1 MGSGGRLYCAFI
13 SACLVVLGMLLMLQ
27 VFVRFRAPGPRWVTK
42 DGLTFTIISIDNS
55 RDGGQPGGGAR
66 GNQLERSGSPR
77 GLETRGAV
85 FLESEAGVLWDYIPQ
100 FYQDENENFT
110 QKQSDRSQIDL
121 QPWAGG
127 QPSFTA
133 EVQRF
138 IEYISTTQQSDRSQ
152 IDLQPWAGGQ
162 PSFTAEVQRF
172 IEYISTTQ
180 QSDRSQIDLQPW
192 AGGQPSFTA
201 EVQRFIEYISTTQVH
216 CARELMAGEPQ
227 EEKVLAGSWTVCLE
241 GWFLNREVGPCV
253 AYSFSLD
260 QKDAGFVSRMASLA
274 GCEVHQFDPGARP
287 VPGRDER
294 GVKRHQTWLDWRE
307 PKHGNRRNTPKKLG
321 LIMESLG
328 HHKQSDRSQID
339 LQPWAGGQ
347 PSFTAEVQRF
357 IEYISTTQVHCAREL
372 MAGEPQEEKVLAGS
386 WTVCLE
392 GWFLNR
398 EVGPCVA
405 YSFSLDQKDAGFVS
419 RMASL
424 AGCEVHQFDPGAR
437 PVPGRD
443 ERGVKRHQ
451 TWLDWREPKHG
462 NRRNTPKKL
471 GLIMESLGHHKVE
484 FVQADQESAEW
495 KVLENLVLDGTL
507 GRIQQLVVTVHLHW
521 AGFEVGGSEAGVVR
535 FWYSL
540 LKELQ
545 GAGYRLLHSARG
557 PGHTILQHRLAGVS
571 STYTLSWV
579 NTRWNY

>member
-27 VFVRFRAPGPRWVTK
+27 VFVGFRAPGPRWVTK
-42 DGLTFTIISIDNS
+42 DGVTFTIISIDNS

-66 GNQLERSGSPR
+66 GNQPERSGSPR

-85 FLESEAGVLWDYIPQ
+85 FLESEAGVLWDYMPQ
-100 FYQDENENFT
+100 FYQDENENVT

-127 QPSFTA
+127 QPSFK
-133 EVQRF
+133 
-138 IEYISTTQQSDRSQ
+138 
-152 IDLQPWAGGQ
+152 
-162 PSFTAEVQRF
+162 
-172 IEYISTTQ
+172 
-180 QSDRSQIDLQPW
+180 
-192 AGGQPSFTA
+192 A

-216 CARELMAGEPQ
+216 CARELTAGAPQ
-227 EEKVLAGSWTVCLE
+227 EEKILAGSWTVCLE
-241 GWFLNREVGPCV
+241 GWFLNKEMGPCV

-287 VPGRDER
+287 VLGRDER

-307 PKHGNRRNTPKKLG
+307 PKHG
-321 LIMESLG
+321 S
-328 HHKQSDRSQID
+328 
-339 LQPWAGGQ
+339 
-347 PSFTAEVQRF
+347 
-357 IEYISTTQVHCAREL
+357 
-372 MAGEPQEEKVLAGS
+372 
-386 WTVCLE
+386 
-392 GWFLNR
+392 
-398 EVGPCVA
+398 
-405 YSFSLDQKDAGFVS
+405 
-419 RMASL
+419 
-424 AGCEVHQFDPGAR
+424 
-437 PVPGRD
+437 
-443 ERGVKRHQ
+443 
-451 TWLDWREPKHG
+451 
-462 NRRNTPKKL
+462 RRNTPKKL

-484 FVQADQESAEW
+484 FVQADLESAEW

-545 GAGYRLLHSARG
+545 GAGYRLLHSATG
-557 PGHTILQHRLAGVS
+557 PGHTILRHRLAGVS

>member
-27 VFVRFRAPGPRWVTK
+27 VFVGFRAPGPRWVTK
-42 DGLTFTIISIDNS
+42 DGVTFTIISIDSS

-66 GNQLERSGSPR
+66 GNQPERSSSPR

-85 FLESEAGVLWDYIPQ
+85 FLESEAGVLWDYMPQ

-110 QKQSDRSQIDL
+110 QKR
-121 QPWAGG
+121 
-127 QPSFTA
+127 
-133 EVQRF
+133 
-138 IEYISTTQQSDRSQ
+138 
-152 IDLQPWAGGQ
+152 
-162 PSFTAEVQRF
+162 
-172 IEYISTTQ
+172 
-180 QSDRSQIDLQPW
+180 SDRSQIDLQPW

-216 CARELMAGEPQ
+216 CARELTAGEPQ
-227 EEKVLAGSWTVCLE
+227 EEKALAGSWTVCLE
-241 GWFLNREVGPCV
+241 GWFLNREARPCV

-260 QKDAGFVSRMASLA
+260 QKDAGFVSRMTSLA

-307 PKHGNRRNTPKKLG
+307 SKHGSRRN
-321 LIMESLG
+321 S
-328 HHKQSDRSQID
+328 
-339 LQPWAGGQ
+339 
-347 PSFTAEVQRF
+347 
-357 IEYISTTQVHCAREL
+357 
-372 MAGEPQEEKVLAGS
+372 
-386 WTVCLE
+386 
-392 GWFLNR
+392 
-398 EVGPCVA
+398 
-405 YSFSLDQKDAGFVS
+405 
-419 RMASL
+419 
-424 AGCEVHQFDPGAR
+424 
-437 PVPGRD
+437 
-443 ERGVKRHQ
+443 
-451 TWLDWREPKHG
+451 
-462 NRRNTPKKL
+462 PKKL

-484 FVQADQESAEW
+484 FVQADLESAEW